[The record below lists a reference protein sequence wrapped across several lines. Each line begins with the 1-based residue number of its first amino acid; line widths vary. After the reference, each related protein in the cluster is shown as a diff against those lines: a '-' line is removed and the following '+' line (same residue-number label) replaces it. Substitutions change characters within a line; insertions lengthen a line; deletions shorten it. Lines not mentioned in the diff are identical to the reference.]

1 MDNLVKVV
9 ILFFIATFL
18 LTSCANDELL
28 PFYQEQKAG
37 KIVIRGYSALQDS
50 IQISVNNKIVTADKK
65 QNTFMKKV
73 EKDYEFVFYDNEI
86 KTVNITNKKTNQL
99 LYSQNFTSQNAVD
112 TLSFYVKENLLVSDF
127 MSVSNKPGTLS
138 AAGLTGYRF
147 IFPGI
152 NQYSKTGYNGPVDAI
167 IRKINGEIVGVSEN
181 INKNNA
187 GSFVEFTF
195 SLPPIIEIELVK
207 HGTNESYVPGKRI
220 AFRTVMQKNK
230 SGLVV
235 LEETANAD
243 NSFARVEG
251 FLNLADYFSF

>member
-18 LTSCANDELL
+18 LTSCANEELI

-37 KIVIRGYSALQDS
+37 KIVIRGYNALQDS
-50 IQISVNNKIVTADKK
+50 IQITVNNKLLTADKK
-65 QNTFMKKV
+65 HDAFIKKV
-73 EKDYEFVFYDNEI
+73 EKDFEFVFYDNEI
-86 KTVNITNKKTNQL
+86 KTVQVTNKKTKEL
-99 LYSQNFTSQNAVD
+99 IYSQNFTTQKAVD
-112 TLSFYVKENLLVSDF
+112 TLSFYMKENLLVTDF
-127 MSVSNKPGTLS
+127 MSDKPGTLS

-147 IFPGI
+147 IFPNI
-152 NQYSKTGYNGPVDAI
+152 NKYSKSGYTGPIDAV
-167 IRKINGEIVGVSEN
+167 IRKINGQIVGVSEN
-181 INKNNA
+181 INKNKA

-195 SLPPIIEIELVK
+195 SLPPIIEVELVK
-207 HGTNESYVPGKRI
+207 HGTSESYVSSQRI

-230 SGLVV
+230 SGIVV

-251 FLNLADYFSF
+251 MINLADYFSF

>member
-18 LTSCANDELL
+18 LTSCANDELI

-37 KIVIRGYSALQDS
+37 KIVIRGYNALQDS
-50 IQISVNNKIVTADKK
+50 IQISVNNKIVVADKK
-65 QNTFMKKV
+65 HDAFMKKI
-73 EKDYEFVFYDNEI
+73 EKDYEFVFYDNEV
-86 KTVNITNKKTNQL
+86 KTVNITNKKTKQL
-99 LYSQNFTSQNAVD
+99 IYSKSFTTQKSVD

-127 MSVSNKPGTLS
+127 LSNKPGTLS
-138 AAGLTGYRF
+138 APGLTGYRF

-152 NQYSKTGYNGPVDAI
+152 NQYSKSGYNGPIDAI
-167 IRKINGEIVGVSEN
+167 IRKINGEVVGISKN
-181 INKNNA
+181 IDKNKA

-195 SLPPIIEIELVK
+195 SLPPIIEVELVK
-207 HGTNESYVPGKRI
+207 HGTSESYVPGKRI

-230 SGLVV
+230 SALIV
-235 LEETANAD
+235 LEEKANED
-243 NSFARVEG
+243 NTFARVEG